1 MDGRTR
7 AAKERKRQRV
17 PIGGRRTKLQLS
29 QKDLEALKDYHV
41 RWIND
46 QQGRIHSAEAGGYE
60 FCTPEEATSLGE
72 GAIHQEN
79 SDLGTRVSKVVDR
92 HGTRAYLMKIRKD
105 WYDED
110 QAEKEKNNAQVDQQL
125 RPVSQG
131 GQTIEGGYTPR
142 A

>member
-1 MDGRTR
+1 MDKRT
-7 AAKERKRQRV
+7 KEYKESQRKRV

-29 QKDLEALKDYHV
+29 QNELDALKDYKL

-46 QQGRIHSAEAGGYE
+46 SQGRIPAAEAGGYE
-60 FCTPEEATSLGE
+60 FVSPEEASSLGE
-72 GAIHQEN
+72 GAIHAGN
-79 SDLGTRVSKVVDR
+79 SDLGARVSKVVDR

-110 QAEKEKNNAQVDQQL
+110 QAEKEKQNALVDQQL

-142 A
+142 